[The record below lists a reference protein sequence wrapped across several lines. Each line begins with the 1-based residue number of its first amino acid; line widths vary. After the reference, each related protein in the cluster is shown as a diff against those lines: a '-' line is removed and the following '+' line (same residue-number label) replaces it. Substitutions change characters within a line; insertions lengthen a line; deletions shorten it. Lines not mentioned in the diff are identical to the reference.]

1 MKIQCKL
8 KFQRIVLILK
18 HANKETE
25 ENFSNLNKGL
35 TNKYNTKRT
44 YNDKAEKYKTLTF
57 VCTII
62 TVGQSERQHNEQSRT
77 NRYVAVQ

>member
-18 HANKETE
+18 HAIEETE
-25 ENFSNLNKGL
+25 ENLRNLKKRL

-44 YNDKAEKYKTLTF
+44 YNNKAEKYKKSYFCLYYNY
-57 VCTII
+57 CW
-62 TVGQSERQHNEQSRT
+62 SK
-77 NRYVAVQ
+77 